1 MPREPQNQISHD
13 ATSLKDISE
22 DFRGKHKGDKEEL
35 WDLFRVQLSVE
46 KEDQRGGRVY
56 TETSTNAGWR
66 SVLEAKDQDSQG
78 ANVSE
83 AGSWVE
89 SCNESGYCSAIDR
102 RHDIGQINQPYLVS
116 MSLPANWG

>member
-22 DFRGKHKGDKEEL
+22 DFRGQHKGDKEEL
-35 WDLFRVQLSVE
+35 WDLFRVQLSLE
-46 KEDQRGGRVY
+46 MEPQRGGRVY
-56 TETSTNAGWR
+56 TKTSKKAGLR
-66 SVLEAKDQDSQG
+66 GVLVSKDQDSQG

-89 SCNESGYCSAIDR
+89 TWSYGDR
-102 RHDIGQINQPYLVS
+102 MNQDTA
-116 MSLPANWG
+116 LPLTGDTTLGKSIKLT